1 MRRAAAD
8 ADNASFL
15 MFDLHSAQ
23 PEAAMTDIGLLQP
36 APTIDAGIRD
46 G

>member
-23 PEAAMTDIGLLQP
+23 PEAAMADIALLQP
-36 APTIDAGIRD
+36 APMINAGIP
-46 G
+46 GG